1 MALELE
7 SLQQMGV
14 TLRDHSSLG
23 ERWPSTDD
31 EFADAVTTVSS
42 YCLRLTR
49 SHFISHCNSIADVSS
64 SKAIIQ
70 KVPKLSYSSHFY

>member
-14 TLRDHSSLG
+14 TLKENSYGMLS

-31 EFADAVTTVSS
+31 EFADAVTTV
-42 YCLRLTR
+42 CAWLIWLW
-49 SHFISHCNSIADVSS
+49 I
-64 SKAIIQ
+64 KARYLYLL
-70 KVPKLSYSSHFY
+70 PDS

>member
-14 TLRDHSSLG
+14 TLKENSHGMLS

-31 EFADAVTTVSS
+31 EFADAVTTVC
-42 YCLRLTR
+42 CLQ
-49 SHFISHCNSIADVSS
+49 IV
-64 SKAIIQ
+64 
-70 KVPKLSYSSHFY
+70 